1 MIALNMFEFIL
12 TMAHSTLNNVIVQAS
27 SCSISLHLLLVTAEY
42 CKAEGKQL
50 SRAEIVSVF
59 TAYFKL
65 DRALEA
71 LANLLPLREKGGKSL
86 NRKLHN
92 IELCK

>member
-1 MIALNMFEFIL
+1 MFI
-12 TMAHSTLNNVIVQAS
+12 
-27 SCSISLHLLLVTAEY
+27 ISLHLLLVIAEY

-86 NRKLHN
+86 NGKLHN
-92 IELCK
+92 TRTVQVIKHLYLSIHN